1 MQATSIEHSGVQSMN
16 KIRTSSLGAQ
26 SAEGSQ
32 AASSRHR
39 PNWFVALPVP
49 RDSRADTVLTQLPA
63 GLRRFSPEDLHITL
77 AFLGTV
83 DEATAWAAWHAAPYP
98 PAEGFAVAARSWRAL
113 GPPQRPSAYGLIV
126 DEANDTLAAWI
137 AQHRDA
143 IRAAAGLEAERRPA
157 LPHVTLGRPPRRG
170 GQAIRERIEHWL
182 AAAAVPDWQ
191 FRLDRLALYT
201 WSNDR
206 RSRLFAR
213 VAECTASL

>member
-1 MQATSIEHSGVQSMN
+1 MA
-16 KIRTSSLGAQ
+16 
-26 SAEGSQ
+26 
-32 AASSRHR
+32 
-39 PNWFVALPVP
+39 
-49 RDSRADTVLTQLPA
+49 QLPA
-63 GLRRFSPEDLHITL
+63 GLRRFCPEDLHITL
-77 AFLGTV
+77 AFLGAV
-83 DEATAWAAWHAAPYP
+83 DEATAWAAWHAAPQP
-98 PAEGFAVAARSWRAL
+98 PAGGFAVAARGWRAL

-170 GQAIRERIEHWL
+170 GQAIRERAERWL

-213 VAECTASL
+213 VAECAASR